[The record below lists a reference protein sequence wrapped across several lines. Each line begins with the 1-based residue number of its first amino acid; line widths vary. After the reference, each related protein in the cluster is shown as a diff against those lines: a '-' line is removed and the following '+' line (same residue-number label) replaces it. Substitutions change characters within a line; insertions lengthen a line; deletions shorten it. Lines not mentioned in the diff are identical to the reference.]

1 MKLKL
6 LAVGKLRSG
15 PEADLISDYSR
26 RIEGLAPGLGFGGF
40 EIREL
45 ELKKRIEGPERK
57 RLEGELILGEIPKG
71 AFIVGLDE
79 RGKTETSK
87 SFSDRL
93 AAKRDEGVRDLV
105 LLIGGADGLSDEV
118 RARADRLM
126 SFSPL
131 TWPHML
137 VRVMATEQLYRGLS
151 ILAKHPYHRE

>member
-6 LAVGKLRSG
+6 IAIGKLKPG
-15 PEADLISDYSR
+15 PEADLIRDYSR
-26 RIEGLAPGLGFGGF
+26 RIDGLAPGLGFGSF
-40 EIREL
+40 EIREI
-45 ELKKRIEGPERK
+45 ELKKRVEGPERK
-57 RLEGELILGEIPKG
+57 RLEGELILAEIPKG
-71 AFIVGLDE
+71 AHVIALDE
-79 RGKTETSK
+79 RGKAETSK
-87 SFSDRL
+87 SFADRL

-118 RARADRLM
+118 RARADRLL